1 MTYIVST
8 AGKVCRPSTTPQDDF
23 GQTLLER
30 VQHAMSDPWVT
41 VEQVG
46 RDRQRVNL
54 RSLQPGSPARPDLQD
69 VDTEDPQGMHV
80 LHLGN
85 HNGHVPS
92 GHPAVEQPATGG
104 FNNVKDACS
113 DDIEPIPHIVPV
125 VDRSPVQFRASRDM
139 GDRAIAGRIKCPRPQ
154 LFSVSWEPISCSPR
168 LASTR
173 STRGRPSCGGSG
185 PGSTRRAPRRP
196 RAAHRRWPARAR
208 CA

>member
-1 MTYIVST
+1 MTYLVST
-8 AGKVCRPSTTPQDDF
+8 AGKARRPSTTPQDDF
-23 GQTLLER
+23 GQALLER

-92 GHPAVEQPATGG
+92 GHPAVEQPAT
-104 FNNVKDACS
+104 CS
-113 DDIEPIPHIVPV
+113 FDDIEHACRNDVEPVPHIAIIA
-125 VDRSPVQFRASRDM
+125 DRDTVQFGTSRLRDL
-139 GDRAIAGRIKCPRPQ
+139 GNPAIQSWRI
-154 LFSVSWEPISCSPR
+154 SVM
-168 LASTR
+168 STPD
-173 STRGRPSCGGSG
+173 S
-185 PGSTRRAPRRP
+185 AFLVI
-196 RAAHRRWPARAR
+196 H
-208 CA
+208 